1 VSPTDSL
8 ASASAFTGKP
18 IEPRTARQ
26 LAAAANRAARK
37 IEDYADSDDDGES
50 DSGNAPADEKNGLE
64 LALGETSGHS
74 RESTS
79 GGKANAGPT
88 AGNAKGNGRGRA
100 GGSNKRP
107 LDPDG
112 FSLESSDED
121 AKNWKAPP
129 KKVPKGTVATNQHVA
144 PDGDGDADMD
154 QDASPYCICHGP
166 SYGEMI
172 GCDNDN
178 CEIEWV
184 SSTSTLVQFM
194 TSADDIVPYQ
204 LSRIVTPT
212 RGRVDLS
219 SVYGETRQAS
229 EQEARFQSKGEKV
242 IFARCRHV
250 V

>member
-1 VSPTDSL
+1 
-8 ASASAFTGKP
+8 
-18 IEPRTARQ
+18 
-26 LAAAANRAARK
+26 
-37 IEDYADSDDDGES
+37 
-50 DSGNAPADEKNGLE
+50 LE

-79 GGKANAGPT
+79 GGKTNAAPT

-184 SSTSTLVQFM
+184 SLSARSSSLRIMLMIQFHI
-194 TSADDIVPYQ
+194 SCLG
-204 LSRIVTPT
+204 LSRPPE
-212 RGRVDLS
+212 
-219 SVYGETRQAS
+219 GEWTCPQCTEKLGKHPSKKRAS
-229 EQEARFQSKGEKV
+229 RAKARK
-242 IFARCRHV
+242 
-250 V
+250 

>member
-37 IEDYADSDDDGES
+37 IEDYADSDDDADS
-50 DSGNAPADEKNGLE
+50 DGGNAPPDEKNGLE

-79 GGKANAGPT
+79 GGKTHAAPS
-88 AGNAKGNGRGRA
+88 ASNAKGNGRGRA

-121 AKNWKAPP
+121 TKNWKAPP
-129 KKVPKGTVATNQHVA
+129 KKVPKGTVATNQHIA

-184 SSTSTLVQFM
+184 S
-194 TSADDIVPYQ
+194 P
-204 LSRIVTPT
+204 
-212 RGRVDLS
+212 
-219 SVYGETRQAS
+219 AS
-229 EQEARFQSKGEKV
+229 IHFWFG
-242 IFARCRHV
+242 
-250 V
+250 

>member
-1 VSPTDSL
+1 M
-8 ASASAFTGKP
+8 
-18 IEPRTARQ
+18 
-26 LAAAANRAARK
+26 
-37 IEDYADSDDDGES
+37 
-50 DSGNAPADEKNGLE
+50 E

-79 GGKANAGPT
+79 GGKANAAPT
-88 AGNAKGNGRGRA
+88 AGNAKGNGRGGRA

-121 AKNWKAPP
+121 TKNWKAPP
-129 KKVPKGTVATNQHVA
+129 KKVPKGTVATNQHIA

-184 SSTSTLVQFM
+184 SSPSTLALSGL
-194 TSADDIVPYQ
+194 SADDIVPYQ
-204 LSRIVTPT
+204 LSRSVTPT
-212 RGRVDLS
+212 RGRVDLP
-219 SVYGETRQAS
+219 SVYRETRQAS
-229 EQEARFQSKGEKV
+229 EQKASFEGKGEEV
-242 IFARCRHV
+242 ISARCRHV